1 VETTRKKIPIILCLF
16 LFALSKAWDP
26 AGFCPRHGP
35 NAIVSENTKNDNQA
49 ILPPSLLIRVRGV
62 VPAVVD
68 WIVQFVAANAETA
81 YTRANPSKKK
91 IRKMK
96 SQVER
101 AATTTTSATSGTQPF
116 VAHRLLTFD
125 HMDLEETNAD
135 EQDDDDYDDGA
146 DHDEHNLED
155 DEGSYPSDFLAVSRY
170 PHAFSPLAASSSLSE
185 RNAAALRYGSIAK
198 AAAEQ
203 LANVGRQGHGLFIV
217 LHADDVHTAEQ
228 LREAL
233 REFFGTANN
242 YFPDRVLDKV
252 VVGLRQY
259 GQLVVFGTM
268 ELVAECGAT
277 QVHLWMDGD
286 KIASVRIGGVVLER
300 AARLTERGFFCS
312 ILTRE
317 ELIVEQQAVAAL
329 QWLSA
334 VARSCDPLCQTV
346 AECILPNRHLV
357 PLLRADFKMS
367 ARVTKAWYS
376 LLLTLLAVPTFKSH
390 LAAAYC
396 DTYRTVTAKYA
407 RGMGVLER
415 SGYTLSVQFLNRVTY
430 VVNLVQGRDLLGKL
444 GKSLLETL
452 QVASRSQYLNGRLN
466 PNHFVLTHRR
476 YSPCIS
482 DLKCVL
488 NVKGMARVIA
498 CKGGTFLE
506 DWVSALSLAQ
516 FMDPQTWRHW
526 DHGHIEEESRGWVG
540 AFNASISM
548 GSLFER
554 LLGWADDE
562 KSPIEDPSSPLSK
575 DLMSCAELTFHIL
588 TNGLQKWQRTEML
601 SYAASEY
608 SAVLDTHRRC
618 PASLPF
624 STIAAAHGT
633 ALAMQQLPISQAAP
647 FSFHI
652 PLHRFV
658 SGCLRELCLRKGDSH
673 CDIGAL
679 LQQLQTQ
686 LPAKQRD
693 ELFLG
698 LMEFPT
704 LVLTRAAQVR
714 ANLWRRNGS
723 GLNDQVLNYAEPPFC
738 RNMRDADLLMVQFTA
753 IARTGQ
759 LSMTA
764 RPSSDVGVA
773 FLLNLVIHRLG
784 IFDFMGLSKAPDDN
798 VSRYLEEIAGDLY
811 PAEKRH
817 MDLDGDL
824 VLPWTYSPAR
834 DSTSAM
840 LLLEEFLHFIII
852 FISELPPPVPIDTDE
867 QMRQAKYRLYR
878 EVIHRLASG
887 PKTHSELSEVH
898 HVLSHWD
905 NVLLSE
911 EGKLINPDD
920 ATGAALGTVLAEI
933 ADRKVSRE
941 KWEPDKWE
949 MKPSAWG
956 SYDPA
961 FFHIN
966 LRNHQTAAECRPK
979 PSNDSSAPFG
989 WQSQQSSIS
998 NPHQPKPLEDPSAQM
1013 GWHAMPYAPLL
1024 PPAHPFFER
1033 LRRDVTSDA
1042 VVLSLAYRVLH
1053 LHCRADVEKSLHN
1066 LSGRILYENKE
1077 KSETALARTIHLI
1090 TIGAYAWKSARAD
1103 DVEWRVSGGGSPGSV
1118 FYDIDKPPTAAC
1130 WIRKFLLSEPEK
1142 LLACDW
1148 YLGEEKALVLLHRL
1162 AVSGGSAGG
1171 FTAQDPTV
1179 RSGAAWLCE
1188 FALSLCPDAREVI
1201 CPNQKL
1207 LKDLPDAESEAERRK
1222 KLARQ
1227 RKEEALAK
1235 MKAQAAKFANMME
1248 VDLGSDE
1255 ETDKIQVSSTPTTP
1269 LRPIRHESFGSS
1281 HTDRSSSSSV
1291 VMVGASES
1299 AGHQPDLSMNE
1310 DNFDEIPP
1318 RLLHRRPR
1326 CIICN
1331 DEDVNET
1338 NRQPMSEVG
1347 DGDIDG
1353 QRKKSRRRTENA
1365 LAFVGY
1371 AQPSTVLKGGGG
1383 PPADLSSPMST
1394 VSEFVGTY
1402 VALCGHAVH
1411 SECCESYLATVS
1423 NREERHI
1430 GKRDEFRCPLCQRLS
1445 NCLVPFIDVGV
1456 DWIESPSNSRSL
1468 LESSSIDSKKSGDDM
1483 QIDNPQEKLS
1493 SNKSLHDFLESTTWW
1508 ISRDDSRIIWD
1519 GHSAFVEKSTFSTSV
1534 APQEGTVTRR
1544 PSRRI
1549 RSIKKKDLYAAWNI
1563 MMRTPRFVSRK
1574 LRRSCNRF
1582 DSMEKEETAS
1592 SSSGGEDSIGETVVW
1607 RRFMDT
1613 ICDIS
1618 YRADSKRLG
1627 DERFSRD
1634 VLFGEFR
1641 HYIREKYA
1649 YNLTNRFIGNE
1660 PADVSTP

>member
-1 VETTRKKIPIILCLF
+1 
-16 LFALSKAWDP
+16 
-26 AGFCPRHGP
+26 
-35 NAIVSENTKNDNQA
+35 
-49 ILPPSLLIRVRGV
+49 
-62 VPAVVD
+62 
-68 WIVQFVAANAETA
+68 
-81 YTRANPSKKK
+81 
-91 IRKMK
+91 M
-96 SQVER
+96 
-101 AATTTTSATSGTQPF
+101 
-116 VAHRLLTFD
+116 
-125 HMDLEETNAD
+125 
-135 EQDDDDYDDGA
+135 
-146 DHDEHNLED
+146 
-155 DEGSYPSDFLAVSRY
+155 
-170 PHAFSPLAASSSLSE
+170 SE
-185 RNAAALRYGSIAK
+185 RSAAAMRYGSIAK

-242 YFPDRVLDKV
+242 YFPDPVLDKV
-252 VVGLRQY
+252 VIGLRQY

-317 ELIVEQQAVAAL
+317 ELIIEQRAVAAL
-329 QWLSA
+329 QWLSV
-334 VARSCDPLCQTV
+334 VARSCDPLCQSV

-407 RGMGVLER
+407 RGMGVFER

-444 GKSLLETL
+444 GRSLLETL

-498 CKGGTFLE
+498 CRGGTFLL

-540 AFNASISM
+540 AFNASISL

-575 DLMSCAELTFHIL
+575 DLISCSELTFHIL
-588 TNGLQKWQRTEML
+588 TNGLQQWQRTEML
-601 SYAASEY
+601 SYVASEY

-633 ALAMQQLPISQAAP
+633 ALAMQQLPISQSSP
-647 FSFHI
+647 FSFHL

-658 SGCLRELCLRKGDSH
+658 SGCLRELCLRKSDSN
-673 CDIGAL
+673 CDIAAL
-679 LQQLQTQ
+679 LQRLHSQ

-738 RNMRDADLLMVQFTA
+738 RNMRDADLLMVQFAA
-753 IARTGQ
+753 IARTGH
-759 LSMTA
+759 LSMTT

-784 IFDFMGLSKAPDDN
+784 IFDFVGLAEAPDGN
-798 VSRYLEEIAGDLY
+798 VSRYLEEVAVELY

-817 MDLDGDL
+817 VDLESDL
-824 VLPWTYSPAR
+824 VLPWIYSPAR
-834 DSTSAM
+834 DSTSAI

-852 FISELPPPVPIDTDE
+852 FISELPPPVPTDIDE

-933 ADRKVSRE
+933 ADRKVSTGRG
-941 KWEPDKWE
+941 KMEPDKWE
-949 MKPSAWG
+949 MKRSAWG

-979 PSNDSSAPFG
+979 PSYDSSAPFG
-989 WQSQQSSIS
+989 WHSQQSSVYK
-998 NPHQPKPLEDPSAQM
+998 NPHQPKPLEDRSSQL
-1013 GWHAMPYAPLL
+1013 GWHAMPYAPML

-1053 LHCRADVEKSLHN
+1053 LHCRAYLEKSLHN
-1066 LSGRILYENKE
+1066 LSGKLPYENKE

-1090 TIGAYAWKSARAD
+1090 TIGAYAWKSARED
-1103 DVEWRVSGGGSPGSV
+1103 DINWRVLGGGSLGSV
-1118 FYDIDKPPTAAC
+1118 FYDTDKPPTAAC
-1130 WIRKFLLSEPEK
+1130 WIRKFLLSEPDK

-1148 YLGEEKALVLLHRL
+1148 YVGEEKALVLLHRL

-1188 FALSLCPDAREVI
+1188 FALSFCPDAKDVI
-1201 CPNQKL
+1201 YPNQKQEEDL
-1207 LKDLPDAESEAERRK
+1207 LVAESAESEAERRK
-1222 KLARQ
+1222 KLAKQ

-1235 MKAQAAKFANMME
+1235 MKAQAAKFACMME

-1255 ETDKIQVSSTPTTP
+1255 ESERVQVSSTPTTP
-1269 LRPIRHESFGSS
+1269 LRPIRHESFGSAQ
-1281 HTDRSSSSSV
+1281 TDRSSSSSV
-1291 VMVGASES
+1291 VMVGASEA
-1299 AGHQPDLSMNE
+1299 AGLQPYLSINE
-1310 DNFDEIPP
+1310 DHCDEIPP
-1318 RLLHRRPR
+1318 RLLQRRPR

-1331 DEDVNET
+1331 DEDVTET
-1338 NRQPMSEVG
+1338 NRQTLSEGG

-1371 AQPSTVLKGGGG
+1371 AQASTVLKGGGG
-1383 PPADLSSPMST
+1383 PPSDLASPMST
-1394 VSEFVGTY
+1394 ISEFVGTH

-1423 NREERHI
+1423 HREERHI

-1456 DWIESPSNSRSL
+1456 DWIESPYCSRNL
-1468 LESSSIDSKKSGDDM
+1468 LESSSIDSKKSVDDM
-1483 QIDNPQEKLS
+1483 QIDNLPERS
-1493 SNKSLHDFLESTTWW
+1493 SSTKSLSDFLESTTWW
-1508 ISRDDSRIIWD
+1508 ISRDDSSIVWD
-1519 GHSAFVEKSTFSTSV
+1519 GHSAFVEKSAITANV
-1534 APQEGTVTRR
+1534 APQEGAVKRK

-1549 RSIKKKDLYAAWNI
+1549 RSIKKKDLYAAWNV
-1563 MMRTPRFVSRK
+1563 MMRTPRFVRRK
-1574 LRRSCNRF
+1574 LRRSYNRS
-1582 DSMEKEETAS
+1582 DSTEKEETAS
-1592 SSSGGEDSIGETVVW
+1592 TSSGGEDSIGETVVW

-1634 VLFGEFR
+1634 DLFGEFR